1 VFAGCLVLAI
11 AGPGAAQIVQIET
24 AVAGFVGQSE
34 QGPLDQPTLVTSY
47 DAFLS
52 VFGGGTAGLTNPF
65 LAPSVQAFFDNGG
78 SRLFIVR
85 TAGAD
90 DASLIG
96 SPAIGGTPAAGL
108 RALAGIDEIGIV
120 AIPGAT
126 SQAVHGAMIAECEA
140 LRDRICLLDPGSRDD
155 VGAVLV
161 ERAGLWAP
169 EGFAALYFP
178 WVLAAPSG
186 PSVELPPSG
195 FVAGVYARNDSTRG
209 VWRSPA
215 GTEAVLFGATGLSHD
230 VSTAE
235 QELLNPEGVNALR
248 DLPSSPPLVFGARTL
263 SSDPEWRFL
272 AVRRLASFIAESV
285 EEGTAY
291 ARFQANESGLW
302 AQLEADVEDFLESL
316 FVQGALQ
323 GSSPEEAYFVR
334 CDATTVT
341 ALDLAEG
348 RTVIEIG
355 IAPTRPAE
363 FVVLRVVQ
371 QRAPAPAVPMLP
383 AWGIGGLLA
392 GALLIG
398 KRALRPRSIPT
409 PRWRCIQAIR

>member
-1 VFAGCLVLAI
+1 M
-11 AGPGAAQIVQIET
+11 
-24 AVAGFVGQSE
+24 AGFVGQSE
-34 QGPLDQPTLVTSY
+34 QGPLDQPTLVTRY
-47 DAFLS
+47 DTFLS

-65 LAPSVQAFFDNGG
+65 LAPSVQAFFENGG
-78 SRLFIVR
+78 ARLFIVR
-85 TAGAD
+85 TAGGD

-96 SPAIGGTPAAGL
+96 SPAVGGMAATGL
-108 RALAGIDEIGIV
+108 HALAGVDEVGIV

-126 SQAVHGAMIAECEA
+126 SEAVHGAMIAECEA
-140 LRDRICLLDPGSRDD
+140 LRDRICLIDPASRDD

-161 ERAGLWAP
+161 ERAGLGAS
-169 EGFAALYFP
+169 EGFATLYFP
-178 WVLAAPSG
+178 WVLASPSG
-186 PSVELPPSG
+186 TSVELPPSG

-215 GTEAVLFGATGLSHD
+215 GTEAVLVGATGLSHD
-230 VSTAE
+230 VSATE

-272 AVRRLASFIAESV
+272 AVRRLASFVEESV

-291 ARFQANESGLW
+291 ARFQSNESGLW
-302 AQLEADVEDFLESL
+302 AQLESEVEVFLQSL

-323 GSSPEEAYFVR
+323 GTSPEEAYFVR
-334 CDATTVT
+334 CDATTMT
-341 ALDLAEG
+341 ALDLTEG

-371 QRAPAPAVPMLP
+371 QRAPAPTVPMLFS
-383 AWGIGGLLA
+383 WGIGGLLA
-392 GALLIG
+392 GSLLVG
-398 KRALRPRSIPT
+398 VAALRPRSIST
-409 PRWRCIQAIR
+409 CRWRWIQAIR